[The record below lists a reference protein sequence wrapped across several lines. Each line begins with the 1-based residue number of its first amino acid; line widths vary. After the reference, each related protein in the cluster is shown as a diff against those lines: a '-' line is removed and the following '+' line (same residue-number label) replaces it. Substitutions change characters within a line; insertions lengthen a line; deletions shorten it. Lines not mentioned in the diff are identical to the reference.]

1 MSYATINNTK
11 KVKIFAVGITLFVVA
26 IVVEGT
32 LYRQAHSE
40 EVKAWTEQRQI
51 PTVAVVT
58 PAVEQTSKVIELP
71 ARLEAQQ
78 ATAIFARV
86 DGYVSNWYFDI
97 GSRVE
102 KGAVLAELET
112 PDIDQQMY
120 QAKAELERRK
130 VEASLAQ
137 STLNRWLGLAETQVV
152 SQQDVEQKRSEHLAA
167 QSAVKAAQASLQQW
181 KVQKQLARVIAPF
194 SGTIVARNLDVGDL
208 VNAGSSDIPPLFR
221 IVSADKLRV
230 FAEIPQKY
238 AAVVELG
245 SSANLI
251 VPEYADRVFVA
262 EAVRRTST
270 VNPLSG
276 TSRVEFSTSNQE
288 GLLMP
293 GGYAKIRVTLESPA
307 PAITIPAS
315 ALIFNAQGLS
325 VATVNEEN
333 EIIIKPISLSR
344 DLGRTVEIAQGL
356 NETDRVVTNPPDG
369 VSNKDKVNVVG

>member
-1 MSYATINNTK
+1 MSNATINNTQ
-11 KVKIFAVGITLFVVA
+11 KVKIFAVGITLLVVA
-26 IVVEGT
+26 IVVEGA

-58 PAVEQTSKVIELP
+58 PAVEQSSKVIELP

-208 VNAGSSDIPPLFR
+208 VNAGSSDMPPLFR

-276 TSRVEFSTSNQE
+276 TSRVEFSASNQE

-307 PAITIPAS
+307 PVITIPAS

>member
-1 MSYATINNTK
+1 MSNATINNTQ
-11 KVKIFAVGITLFVVA
+11 KVKIFAVGITLLVVA
-26 IVVEGT
+26 IVVEGA

-208 VNAGSSDIPPLFR
+208 VNAGSSDMPPLFR

-276 TSRVEFSTSNQE
+276 TSRVEFSASNQE

-293 GGYAKIRVTLESPA
+293 GGYAKIKVTLESPA
-307 PAITIPAS
+307 PVITIPAS

>member
-1 MSYATINNTK
+1 M
-11 KVKIFAVGITLFVVA
+11 
-26 IVVEGT
+26 
-32 LYRQAHSE
+32 
-40 EVKAWTEQRQI
+40 
-51 PTVAVVT
+51 
-58 PAVEQTSKVIELP
+58 
-71 ARLEAQQ
+71 
-78 ATAIFARV
+78 
-86 DGYVSNWYFDI
+86 
-97 GSRVE
+97 
-102 KGAVLAELET
+102 
-112 PDIDQQMY
+112 
-120 QAKAELERRK
+120 
-130 VEASLAQ
+130 
-137 STLNRWLGLAETQVV
+137 
-152 SQQDVEQKRSEHLAA
+152 
-167 QSAVKAAQASLQQW
+167 
-181 KVQKQLARVIAPF
+181 QKQLARVIAPF

-208 VNAGSSDIPPLFR
+208 VNAGSSDMPPLFR

-276 TSRVEFSTSNQE
+276 TSRVEFSASNQE

-307 PAITIPAS
+307 PVITIPAS

>member
-1 MSYATINNTK
+1 MSNATINNTQ
-11 KVKIFAVGITLFVVA
+11 KVKIFAVGITLLVVA
-26 IVVEGT
+26 IVVEGA

-276 TSRVEFSTSNQE
+276 TSRVEFSASNQE

-307 PAITIPAS
+307 PVITIPAS
-315 ALIFNAQGLS
+315 ALIFNARGLS

>member
-1 MSYATINNTK
+1 MSNATINNTQ
-11 KVKIFAVGITLFVVA
+11 KVKIFAVGITLLVVA

-58 PAVEQTSKVIELP
+58 PAVEQSSKVIELP

-208 VNAGSSDIPPLFR
+208 VNAGSSDMPPLFR

-276 TSRVEFSTSNQE
+276 TSRVEFSASNQE

-307 PAITIPAS
+307 PVITIPAS

>member
-1 MSYATINNTK
+1 MSNATINNTQ
-11 KVKIFAVGITLFVVA
+11 KVKIFAVGITLLVVA

-120 QAKAELERRK
+120 QANAELERRK

-208 VNAGSSDIPPLFR
+208 VNAGSSDMPPLFR

-251 VPEYADRVFVA
+251 VPEYDDRVFVA

-276 TSRVEFSTSNQE
+276 TSRVEFSASNQE

-307 PAITIPAS
+307 PVITIPAS
-315 ALIFNAQGLS
+315 ALIFNAQGLL

>member
-1 MSYATINNTK
+1 MSNAIINNTK
-11 KVKIFAVGITLFVVA
+11 KVKIFAVGITLLVVA
-26 IVVEGT
+26 IVVEGA

-120 QAKAELERRK
+120 QANAELERRK

-208 VNAGSSDIPPLFR
+208 VNAGSSDMPPLFR

-245 SSANLI
+245 ASANLI

-276 TSRVEFSTSNQE
+276 TSRVEFSASNQE

-307 PAITIPAS
+307 PVITIPAS
-315 ALIFNAQGLS
+315 ALIFNARGLS